1 MSTNPISMVSRF
13 VNTGATVRGLRVVK
27 RTALV
32 TDANGEAQYSIEEA
46 TDGTVGG
53 GYDLVEG
60 IVRGSPDESLT
71 PTTTGGEPVDVV
83 VHGIFEAIAG
93 AVMDP
98 ATVEWLT
105 FDLQG
110 RVTAATLTTHRRI
123 GRLLHHKPTVTGE
136 RCKIFVDLT
145 NGGE

>member
-1 MSTNPISMVSRF
+1 MATNPISQVSRF
-13 VNTGATVRGLRVVK
+13 INTGATVRGLRVVK

-32 TDANGEAQYSIEEA
+32 TDDNGNSSYSIEEA
-46 TDGTVGG
+46 TDGVVAGG
-53 GYDLVEG
+53 FDLVEG
-60 IVRGSPDESLT
+60 IVRGAPDESLT
-71 PTTTGGEPVDVV
+71 PTTTRGEPVDVV
-83 VHGIFEAIAG
+83 IHGVFEAIAG

-105 FDLQG
+105 FDNQG

-123 GRLLHHKPTVTGE
+123 GRLIHHAPTVTGE